1 MTHRLGFRG
10 YVLAWS
16 VGIFYVLMLLTSP
29 TEVAPATLAVI
40 KGIVTTA
47 DAAGEGV
54 GQVHQDIER
63 HQLEQDIR
71 AELETEL
78 RQQPVDN
85 NRQPVE
91 PGIESEPLPDGEG
104 EGALLDITPV
114 EGGSRYLGPT
124 EGLPDYVGP
133 EQVWQSLQPFY
144 WFARMKQLKPSA
156 AQCYSGTNV
165 AVRVWLAAVS
175 LR

>member
-47 DAAGEGV
+47 NAAGEGV
-54 GQVHQDIER
+54 GQVHHDIER

-71 AELETEL
+71 AQLEAELQE
-78 RQQPVDN
+78 QSADNSQP
-85 NRQPVE
+85 
-91 PGIESEPLPDGEG
+91 PGADIGPDPMPDGDQ
-104 EGALLDITPV
+104 EGALPDTTPV

-124 EGLPDYVGP
+124 DYLGPDRVL
-133 EQVWQSLQPFY
+133 EILQVVHAGVSH
-144 WFARMKQLKPSA
+144 QLDEH
-156 AQCYSGTNV
+156 Q
-165 AVRVWLAAVS
+165 LAAGGG
-175 LR
+175 L

>member
-10 YVLAWS
+10 YVLAWA
-16 VGIFYVLMLLTSP
+16 VGIFYVLMLITSP

-71 AELETEL
+71 AELEAEL
-78 RQQPVDN
+78 RQQPADN
-85 NRQPVE
+85 SQQPLK
-91 PGIESEPLPDGEG
+91 PDIESEPLPNGDQ
-104 EGALLDITPV
+104 EGALPDTTPV
-114 EGGSRYLGPT
+114 DDRSRYLGPT
-124 EGLPDYVGP
+124 DYLGA
-133 EQVWQSLQPFY
+133 EQVRETLQVVHAGVSHPLD
-144 WFARMKQLKPSA
+144 QH
-156 AQCYSGTNV
+156 Q
-165 AVRVWLAAVS
+165 LAAGGGS
-175 LR
+175 